1 MATQATT
8 LTRPLAPASA
18 GVMLPAFT
26 LWWREIVRFYRQP
39 TRVVGVLASPLVFWL
54 VIGSGFGTSFRSG
67 GGPGQQHYL
76 DYFYP
81 GALIMIVLF
90 TSIFT
95 MMSVIEDRKEG
106 FLLSVLVAPVPRTA
120 IVLGK
125 VLGGT
130 TLSAVQGLIFLIFAP
145 FAGVHLELAQ
155 VLLAAVVVFL
165 VSFALTALGF
175 AIAWPMDSSQAF
187 HGIVNLFLI
196 PLWLLSG
203 ALFPIQNAS
212 KWIKVIMRLNPLTYG
227 VEALRGLLYPGAE
240 TTFPLPSAMA
250 TLRSV
255 FAGNVWTRITDGKPP
270 HHEARRLIVG
280 NSIAEQYAF
289 FPALNATL
297 NGTSAALLLTGRSP
311 DCSRAHCRTPRLHDC
326 CGSCV
331 GSVSGVLSILPLQS
345 RKHSIPGRGMGT
357 SRLFH
362 DSDFPCHTGDRH
374 RAAGDHHFDS
384 RAEGAVS
391 AASGDRALDVAF
403 VDVCFRHG
411 CDCLFHALPMVPAQL
426 VASDGDS
433 SR

>member
-1 MATQATT
+1 MATDATT
-8 LTRPLAPASA
+8 LTRPPLAPST
-18 GVMLPAFT
+18 GVALPAFT

-95 MMSVIEDRKEG
+95 MMSIIEDRKEG

-130 TLSAVQGLIFLIFAP
+130 TLSAIQGMIFLIFAP
-145 FAGVHLELAQ
+145 FAGVHLDLVQ
-155 VLLAAVVVFL
+155 VLLVGVVVFL
-165 VSFALTALGF
+165 VSFSLTALGF

-203 ALFPIQNAS
+203 ALFPLAGAS
-212 KWIKVIMRLNPLTYG
+212 GWIRVIMRLNPLTYG

-240 TTFPLPSAMA
+240 TSFPLPSAMA
-250 TLRSV
+250 TLLLFSLVMLGLAVLMANRRT
-255 FAGNVWTRITDGKPP
+255 TR
-270 HHEARRLIVG
+270 
-280 NSIAEQYAF
+280 
-289 FPALNATL
+289 PAA
-297 NGTSAALLLTGRSP
+297 
-311 DCSRAHCRTPRLHDC
+311 
-326 CGSCV
+326 
-331 GSVSGVLSILPLQS
+331 
-345 RKHSIPGRGMGT
+345 
-357 SRLFH
+357 
-362 DSDFPCHTGDRH
+362 
-374 RAAGDHHFDS
+374 
-384 RAEGAVS
+384 
-391 AASGDRALDVAF
+391 
-403 VDVCFRHG
+403 
-411 CDCLFHALPMVPAQL
+411 
-426 VASDGDS
+426 
-433 SR
+433 